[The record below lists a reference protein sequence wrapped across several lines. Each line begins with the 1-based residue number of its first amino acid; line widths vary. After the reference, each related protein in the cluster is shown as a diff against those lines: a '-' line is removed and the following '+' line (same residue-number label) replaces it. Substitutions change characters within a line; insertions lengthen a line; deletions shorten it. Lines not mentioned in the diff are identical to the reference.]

1 MEYQA
6 VTFSIFR
13 SVGRSLARA
22 ALAASFASFALCT
35 LCALFAVN
43 TAQAQ
48 SAATSSSP
56 VKLRIGYQKSS
67 TLITI
72 LKARGSLEKALA
84 PLGVSISWNE
94 FASGL
99 PLTEALNADA
109 VDFSADVA
117 DTVPIF
123 AQAAHARFVY
133 VAQEAPSPGA
143 QAIIVKRDGALHTL
157 ADLKGRRIAVT
168 KAAGSHYLL
177 LAALAKAGIAP
188 ADVRISYL
196 TPADGR
202 AAFDRGSVDA
212 WVTWDPYVASVDSA
226 PDVRILA
233 NGEGLASYQRYYLAS
248 SNFAA
253 SHPDVIATV
262 FAQLTQAGVWVRAHP
277 SEAAQLLA
285 PIWGLDA
292 ATIER
297 ANARRSYA
305 VRAVEAANFGEQQK
319 IADTFHRAGLL
330 PAPVDTASA
339 QRWNY
344 GTKRAEAAT
353 GSATTAGG

>member
-1 MEYQA
+1 MRHCYDRR
-6 VTFSIFR
+6 F
-13 SVGRSLARA
+13 LARVALTSLLFVSGAHAQTA
-22 ALAASFASFALCT
+22 AG
-35 LCALFAVN
+35 
-43 TAQAQ
+43 
-48 SAATSSSP
+48 SSTP
-56 VKLRIGYQKSS
+56 VKLRVGYQKSS

-72 LKARGSLEKALA
+72 LKARGSLEHALA
-84 PLGVSISWNE
+84 PLGVSVTWNE

-117 DTVPIF
+117 DTVPVF

-143 QAIIVKRDGALHTL
+143 QAIIVKRDGPLHTL
-157 ADLKGRRIAVT
+157 ADLKGQRIAVT

-177 LAALAKAGIAP
+177 LAALGKAGLAP
-188 ADVRISYL
+188 ADVHISYL

-202 AAFDRGSVDA
+202 AAFERGSVDA
-212 WVTWDPYVASVDSA
+212 WVTWDPYVAAVDKA

-248 SNFAA
+248 SSFAA
-253 SHPDVIATV
+253 AHPDVINLV
-262 FAQLTQAGVWVRAHP
+262 VAQLTSAGVWVRAHP
-277 SEAAQLLA
+277 DDAAKLLA

-305 VRAVEAANFGEQQK
+305 VRAVEVQNFGEQQK
-319 IADTFHRAGLL
+319 IADTFYRAGLL
-330 PAPVDTASA
+330 PAPVDTATA
-339 QRWNY
+339 LRWNF
-344 GTKRAEAAT
+344 TTRRAEATAT
-353 GSATTAGG
+353 STTASGG

>member
-1 MEYQA
+1 MRHCYDRSLIAFATLEFRA
-6 VTFSIFR
+6 VTLSICRF
-13 SVGRSLARA
+13 LARVALTSLLFVSGAHAQTA
-22 ALAASFASFALCT
+22 AG
-35 LCALFAVN
+35 
-43 TAQAQ
+43 
-48 SAATSSSP
+48 SSTP
-56 VKLRIGYQKSS
+56 VKLRVGYQKSS

-72 LKARGSLEKALA
+72 LKARGSLEHALA
-84 PLGVSISWNE
+84 PLGVSVTWNE

-117 DTVPIF
+117 DTVPVF

-143 QAIIVKRDGALHTL
+143 QAIIVKRDGPLHTL
-157 ADLKGRRIAVT
+157 ADLKGQRIAVT

-177 LAALAKAGIAP
+177 LAALGKAGLAP
-188 ADVRISYL
+188 ADVHISYL

-202 AAFDRGSVDA
+202 AAFERGSVDA
-212 WVTWDPYVASVDSA
+212 WVTWDPYVAAVDKA

-248 SNFAA
+248 SSFAA
-253 SHPDVIATV
+253 AHPDVINLV
-262 FAQLTQAGVWVRAHP
+262 VAQLTSAGVWVRAHP
-277 SEAAQLLA
+277 D
-285 PIWGLDA
+285 DA

-305 VRAVEAANFGEQQK
+305 VRAVEVQNFGEQQK
-319 IADTFHRAGLL
+319 IADTFYRAGLL
-330 PAPVDTASA
+330 PAPVDTATA
-339 QRWNY
+339 LRWNF
-344 GTKRAEAAT
+344 TTRRAEATAT
-353 GSATTAGG
+353 STTASGG

>member
-1 MEYQA
+1 M
-6 VTFSIFR
+6 TLSILR
-13 SVGRSLARA
+13 LLARA
-22 ALAASFASFALCT
+22 ALTSLLVVS
-35 LCALFAVN
+35 
-43 TAQAQ
+43 TAYAQ
-48 SAATSSSP
+48 TATHSSAP

-67 TLITI
+67 TLITV
-72 LKARGSLEKALA
+72 LKARGSLEQALA
-84 PLGVSISWNE
+84 PLGVSITWNE

-117 DTVPIF
+117 DTVPVF

-143 QAIIVKRDGALHTL
+143 QAIIVKRDGPLHTL
-157 ADLKGRRIAVT
+157 ADLKGQRIAVT

-177 LAALAKAGIAP
+177 LAALAKAGFAP

-202 AAFDRGSVDA
+202 AAFERGSVDA
-212 WVTWDPYVASVDSA
+212 WITWDPYVAAVDKA

-248 SNFAA
+248 SSFAA
-253 SHPDVIATV
+253 AHPDVISIV
-262 FAQLTQAGVWVRAHP
+262 FAQLTSAGGWVRSHP
-277 SEAAQLLA
+277 DDAAKLLA

-297 ANARRSYA
+297 ANGHRSYA
-305 VRAVEAANFGEQQK
+305 VRAVDAQNFGEQQK
-319 IADTFHRAGLL
+319 IADTFYRAGLL
-330 PAPVDTASA
+330 PAPVDTATA
-339 QRWNY
+339 LRWNFT
-344 GTKRAEAAT
+344 TKRAETAAT
-353 GSATTAGG
+353 ATTASGG